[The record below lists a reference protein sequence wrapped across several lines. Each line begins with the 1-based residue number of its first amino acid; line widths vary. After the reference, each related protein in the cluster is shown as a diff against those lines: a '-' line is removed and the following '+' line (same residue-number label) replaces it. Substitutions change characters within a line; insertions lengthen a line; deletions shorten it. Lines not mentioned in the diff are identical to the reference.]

1 MVNKHMRRCS
11 VSLAI
16 RKYNQ
21 NHNEKSLQT
30 HQDGYNNNNKW
41 KIISVREDVEQ
52 WEALYIVI
60 GNVKWVSCYKK
71 TVWQVPDPNK
81 MKM

>member
-21 NHNEKSLQT
+21 SHNEKSLHT
-30 HQDGYNNNNKW
+30 HHDGYNNNKKW
-41 KIISVREDVEQ
+41 TITSVRGDVEP
-52 WEALYIVI
+52 WEALYIVV
-60 GNVKWVSCYKK
+60 GNVK
-71 TVWQVPDPNK
+71 
-81 MKM
+81 